1 MEVTITLP
9 CGVIGR
15 VAINHAKFGTR
26 GAGLTRGCL
35 STAYVAARSRGP
47 NRPIRQENAIA
58 MKGGSKKKVVAFV
71 FASNATGQRKT
82 PGSRKPVRV
91 ETPFTIVLY
100 AFLEEGPTLTILS
113 VVCVFDIRSSLVQRI
128 SHEIGKRSS
137 FFRLC
142 SALLISHDEE
152 SCPTTPQREQHL
164 CLSFT
169 IQLVY
174 TVNPISMIRP

>member
-9 CGVIGR
+9 CGAIGR

-47 NRPIRQENAIA
+47 NKSPDPRTAQEIAIA

-82 PGSRKPVRV
+82 PGNRKPVRV

-100 AFLEEGPTLTILS
+100 AFLEEGPTFTILS
-113 VVCVFDIRSSLVQRI
+113 VVCVFNIHSSLVQA
-128 SHEIGKRSS
+128 H
-137 FFRLC
+137 
-142 SALLISHDEE
+142 
-152 SCPTTPQREQHL
+152 
-164 CLSFT
+164 
-169 IQLVY
+169 
-174 TVNPISMIRP
+174 